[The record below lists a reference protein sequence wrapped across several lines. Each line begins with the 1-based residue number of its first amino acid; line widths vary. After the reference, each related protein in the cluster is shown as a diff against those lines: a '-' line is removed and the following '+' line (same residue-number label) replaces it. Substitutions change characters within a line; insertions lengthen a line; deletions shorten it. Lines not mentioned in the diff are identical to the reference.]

1 MLELNPPTTVT
12 FPINPAFHLQSA
24 TARLSLVGMKNELS
38 FIDLDLSNTG
48 LLPNFCDVNVIFM
61 LILLVELLAIV
72 LTSAPST
79 INFWDQLA
87 LISMLML
94 WISLLNAAVLCRARR
109 WLNGLPCQAGVI
121 LSFILM
127 MLVSFGFSL
136 IVIIINNR
144 LMLDDLTSPL
154 SNYFLARVMLIS
166 AVIYAVVLRYFY
178 VQQQWKI
185 HIQAQFEAEVQAL
198 RARIRPHFLF
208 NSMNT
213 IASLITFSPEKAEK
227 AVVDLSDLFR
237 ASLREQNINTLNDEL
252 ELTKSYLDIES
263 LRLGDR
269 LNINWDIDQNLI
281 ETEVP
286 ALCLQ
291 PLVENA
297 IYHGI
302 EPLADGGII
311 SVSVIQEDNKLKL
324 CVSNPLG
331 NGSMSKH
338 DGNHMAQQNIR
349 QRLKLVYGKNAS
361 FIIEETDTTYA
372 VILKIPLETK
382 SI

>member
-1 MLELNPPTTVT
+1 
-12 FPINPAFHLQSA
+12 
-24 TARLSLVGMKNELS
+24 MKNKLS
-38 FIDLDLSNTG
+38 FIDLDLSDTG
-48 LLPNFCDVNVIFM
+48 FLPNFCNVNVIFM
-61 LILLVELLAIV
+61 LILLVELMALV
-72 LTSAPST
+72 LTSAPAT

-87 LISMLML
+87 FISMLML
-94 WISLLNAAVLCRARR
+94 WIGLLNAAVLCKARH
-109 WLNGLPCQAGVI
+109 WLNALPCQAGI
-121 LSFILM
+121 LSSFILM
-127 MLVSFGFSL
+127 MSVSLAFCL
-136 IVIIINNR
+136 IIIAINNR
-144 LMLDDLTSPL
+144 LMLDNLTSPL
-154 SNYFLARVMLIS
+154 GDYFLARILLIS
-166 AVIYAVVLRYFY
+166 AVIYAVLLRYFY

-185 HIQAQFEAEVQAL
+185 HIQAHSKAEIQAL

-237 ASLREQNINTLNDEL
+237 ASLREQNTNTLNDEL

-263 LRLGDR
+263 LRLDER
-269 LNINWDIDQNLI
+269 LNIEWDVDQNLV

-302 EPLADGGII
+302 EPLPNGGII
-311 SVSVIQEDNKLKL
+311 SVSAKQKNNKLEL
-324 CVSNPLG
+324 SVSNPLG
-331 NGSMSKH
+331 NGAMLKH
-338 DGNHMAQQNIR
+338 DGNHMAQQNIQ
-349 QRLKLVYGKNAS
+349 QRINLVYGDDGS
-361 FIIEETDTTYA
+361 FTIMETETSYS
-372 VILKIPLETK
+372 VILVIPLETP

>member
-1 MLELNPPTTVT
+1 
-12 FPINPAFHLQSA
+12 
-24 TARLSLVGMKNELS
+24 
-38 FIDLDLSNTG
+38 
-48 LLPNFCDVNVIFM
+48 
-61 LILLVELLAIV
+61 
-72 LTSAPST
+72 
-79 INFWDQLA
+79 
-87 LISMLML
+87 
-94 WISLLNAAVLCRARR
+94 
-109 WLNGLPCQAGVI
+109 
-121 LSFILM
+121 

-136 IVIIINNR
+136 IVIFINNR

-185 HIQAQFEAEVQAL
+185 HIQAQSEAEIQAL

-237 ASLREQNINTLNDEL
+237 ASLREQNTNTLNDEL

-302 EPLADGGII
+302 EPLAEGGII
-311 SVSVIQEDNKLKL
+311 SVLVIQEDSKLKL

-349 QRLKLVYGKNAS
+349 QRLKLIYGKNAS
-361 FIIEETDTTYA
+361 FIIDETDTTYA

>member
-1 MLELNPPTTVT
+1 MN
-12 FPINPAFHLQSA
+12 N
-24 TARLSLVGMKNELS
+24 KLS
-38 FIDLDLSNTG
+38 FIDLDLSDTG
-48 LLPNFCDVNVIFM
+48 LLPNFCDVNAIFM
-61 LILLVELLAIV
+61 LILLAELLAIV

-94 WISLLNAAVLCRARR
+94 WISLLNAAVLCKARR

-121 LSFILM
+121 LSFIIM

-136 IVIIINNR
+136 IVVFINNR
-144 LMLDDLTSPL
+144 LMLDDLSSPL

-185 HIQAQFEAEVQAL
+185 HIQAQSEAEIQAL

-237 ASLREQNINTLNDEL
+237 ASLREQNTNTLYDEL

-269 LNINWDIDQNLI
+269 LNINWNIDQNLI

-311 SVSVIQEDNKLKL
+311 SVSVIQENNKLKL

-331 NGSMSKH
+331 NGSISKH

-349 QRLKLVYGKNAS
+349 QRLKLVYGKKAS
-361 FIIEETDTTYA
+361 FIIEENDKTYA